1 MKKKFKT
8 KYGFFG
14 WQEFLTNRQD
24 LIQEFENALA
34 KNKNRPVR
42 TSHGNA
48 GEAAVRKLFEDFL
61 PKKYGVTS
69 GYIIPDIIC
78 QEYVLYHYD
87 IIIYDNLNSPV
98 LWGEADH
105 DDSIQGKKR
114 AIPAEYVFSVVEVK
128 STFNKNNIRDAM
140 NKLSDLNSLKEYL
153 PKEFT
158 CSTFFFEIK
167 NNLKSKPNVLE
178 EFLPEQVYGFRGG
191 IILKSKINAEMT
203 GLIIPIKVDGH
214 DVRDNDENCDLVRN
228 IDEIDIKVNEKGNV
242 RFRGGAGGRLYTG
255 NDGRLHFNKVHYSP
269 IINSGENGI
278 MLGWSYNNF
287 TQYIINLLGSLDG
300 KDFRSKDLPVF
311 GQVFDVLDLDKA
323 PLQNNEKENGKPFL
337 ELHLYDGN
345 DDDKQIDISKDEN
358 ACIIKFTIEVINS
371 GDCDIVISDD
381 SFKNEVKLPKG
392 KKAHKVSSYK
402 SKEPLEV
409 LEKKGFK
416 IPYRVVYFEEE
427 NPDKFTA
434 VETSFLLHNGTVKK
448 VQ

>member
-1 MKKKFKT
+1 MEDKFKS

-24 LIQEFENALA
+24 LIQEFEKALA
-34 KNKNRPVR
+34 KNINRPVR

-48 GEAAVRKLFEDFL
+48 GEAAVRKLFQDFL

-78 QEYVLYHYD
+78 QEYVLFHYD
-87 IIIYDNLNSPV
+87 IIIYDNLNSPI
-98 LWGEADH
+98 LWIEADY
-105 DDSIQGKKR
+105 DDSAQGKKR

-128 STFNKNNIRDAM
+128 STFNKKNIRNAM

-178 EFLPEQVYGFRGG
+178 EFLSEEVYGFRGG
-191 IILKSKINAEMT
+191 IILKSEINTEMT
-203 GLIIPIKVDGH
+203 GLIEQIKID
-214 DVRDNDENCDLVRN
+214 DNNESHKNKNRDLVKD
-228 IDEIDIKVNEKGNV
+228 IDKIDMKINEKGNI
-242 RFRGGAGGRLYTG
+242 RFKGKAGWRLYTG
-255 NDGRLHFNKVHYSP
+255 KNGHLHFNKVHYSP

-278 MLGWSYNNF
+278 MLSWSHNNF
-287 TQYIINLLGSLDG
+287 TKYIINLLGSLEG
-300 KDFRSKDLPVF
+300 KDFRSKGLPVF
-311 GQVFDVLDLDKA
+311 GQVFDLPDIEKA
-323 PLQNNEKENGKPFL
+323 PLQNNIKENGKPFL
-337 ELHLYDGN
+337 ELQLYDGN
-345 DDDKQIDISKDEN
+345 DDDKQIDISKDEK
-358 ACIIKFTIEVINS
+358 AFIIKFTIEVINS

-392 KKAHKVSSYK
+392 KKAYKISSFK
-402 SKEPLEV
+402 SKEPFEV

-427 NPDKFTA
+427 KPNDFIA
-434 VETSFLLHNGTVKK
+434 VETSFLLENGTVKM
-448 VQ
+448 V